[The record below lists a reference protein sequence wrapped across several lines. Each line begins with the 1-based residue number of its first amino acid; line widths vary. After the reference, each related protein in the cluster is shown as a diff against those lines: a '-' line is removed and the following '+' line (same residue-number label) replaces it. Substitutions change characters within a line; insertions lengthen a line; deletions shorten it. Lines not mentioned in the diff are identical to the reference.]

1 MNKKLLRESTSFE
14 YKEEDIVRQD
24 GTLFLKGIIQKAN
37 TKNHNGRI
45 YPYAVL
51 KKAVEDY
58 QILIAE
64 RRSTG
69 EANHPSDSTSVD
81 IDRISHV
88 ITKLWMEGNNV
99 LGVIEIIE
107 TLPCGANVKNL
118 VDKKIKIGI
127 SSRGLGSVEQQGD
140 NLIVQDFQIICWD
153 IVTDPST
160 PGAWLSRMDEACK
173 QQKLLSESVKLEAI
187 VKKTHLKQSD
197 RLNSIANDILS
208 IKGNK

>member
-1 MNKKLLRESTSFE
+1 MTKELLRESTLFD
-14 YKEEDIVRQD
+14 YKEEDIVRKD
-24 GTLFLKGIIQKAN
+24 GTLFLKGIIQKAD

-51 KKAVEDY
+51 KRAVEDY
-58 QILIAE
+58 QLLISE

-69 EANHPSDSTSVD
+69 EANHPSNSISVD

-88 ITKLWMEGNNV
+88 VTKLWMEGNNV
-99 LGVIEIIE
+99 MGIIEIIE

-118 VDKKIKIGI
+118 IDKKIKIGI
-127 SSRGLGSVEQQGD
+127 SSRGLGSVERHGD
-140 NLIVQDFQIICWD
+140 NLVVQDFQIICWD

-173 QQKLLSESVKLEAI
+173 QQKLLSESVKQEAI
-187 VKKTHLKQSD
+187 KKPHLKQSD
-197 RLNSIANDILS
+197 RLNTIANDILS
-208 IKGNK
+208 IKGKK

>member
-1 MNKKLLRESTSFE
+1 MTKELLRESALFD
-14 YKEEDIVRQD
+14 YKEEDIVRKD
-24 GTLFLKGIIQKAN
+24 GTLFLKGIIQKAD

-51 KKAVEDY
+51 KRAVEDY
-58 QILIAE
+58 QLLISE

-69 EANHPSDSTSVD
+69 EANHPSNSISVD

-88 ITKLWMEGNNV
+88 VTKLWMEGNDV
-99 LGVIEIIE
+99 IGIIEIIE

-118 VDKKIKIGI
+118 IDKKIKIGI
-127 SSRGLGSVEQQGD
+127 SSRGLGSVERHGD
-140 NLIVQDFQIICWD
+140 NLVVQDFQIICWD

-173 QQKLLSESVKLEAI
+173 QQKLLSESVKQEAI
-187 VKKTHLKQSD
+187 KKSHLKQSD
-197 RLNSIANDILS
+197 RLNAIANDILS
-208 IKGNK
+208 IKGKK